1 MRSSRIHFRPAF
13 TLIELLVVIAIIA
26 ILIALLVPAVQKVR
40 EAAARTQCTNNMKQ
54 IALGVHGF
62 HDANKRI
69 PYNGDNAGSGTSVDS
84 WSFLARMLPFVEQQ
98 PLYLSAGIDGASLLG
113 NVAETTNIPLFFCPS
128 DSAAG
133 NSPSPFVANDYYLG
147 GSLALSN
154 YLGSSGSNWC
164 WGDYPHTGP
173 SGNCDCFN
181 VAPYGDGVFFRND
194 ITRKLNLTRIT
205 DGTSNTFMI
214 GEDIPSLNCWSAWPY
229 SNTAIGTCAMP
240 PNTVL
245 VKYGQA
251 NYPTCTAAVVTAN
264 SAWAYTFGF
273 ASRHPGGLNFAYAD
287 GTVHFIAQSIDMP
300 TYWAMAT
307 IAGGETLQIE

>member
-1 MRSSRIHFRPAF
+1 MNLTPVRRRLAF

-40 EAAARTQCTNNMKQ
+40 EAAARTQCINNLKQ
-54 IALGVHGF
+54 IALAVHGF
-62 HDANKRI
+62 HDANKRL
-69 PYNGDNAGSGTSVDS
+69 PYNGDKAGSGTSADS
-84 WSFLARMLPFVEQQ
+84 WSFFARMLPFLDQM
-98 PLYLSAGIDGASLLG
+98 PLYQSAGIDTTSLLG
-113 NVAETTNIPLFFCPS
+113 NVAEQTNIAVFFCPS
-128 DSAAG
+128 DSAQG
-133 NSPSPFVANDYYLG
+133 SSPSPFVANDYYLG
-147 GSLALSN
+147 GSLPLSK

-194 ITRKLNLTRIT
+194 ITRKLTLSQIA

-214 GEDIPSLNCWSAWPY
+214 GEDIPHLNCWSAWPY
-229 SNTAIGTCAMP
+229 ANTAIGTCAIP

-245 VKYGQA
+245 EKNYGI
-251 NYPTCTAAVVTAN
+251 CDAAAVTAN
-264 SAWAYTFGF
+264 SVWQYTFGF

-287 GTVHFIAQSIDMP
+287 GTVHYISQAIDMP
-300 TYWAMAT
+300 TYWAMST
-307 IAGGETLQIE
+307 ITGGETLQID

>member
-1 MRSSRIHFRPAF
+1 MNLTHIGRRLAF

-40 EAAARTQCTNNMKQ
+40 EAAARTQCTNNLKQ
-54 IALGVHGF
+54 IALAVHGF
-62 HDANKRI
+62 HDANKRL
-69 PYNGDNAGSGTSVDS
+69 PYNGDAAGSGTSADS
-84 WSFLARMLPFVEQQ
+84 WSFFARMLPFLDQV
-98 PLYLSAGIDGASLLG
+98 PLYELAGIDTASLLG
-113 NVAETTNIPLFFCPS
+113 NVAEQTNITVFFCPS
-128 DSAAG
+128 DSAQA

-147 GSLALSN
+147 GSLPLSN

-164 WGDYPHTGP
+164 WGDYPNVGP

-194 ITRKLNLTRIT
+194 ITRKLTLELIA

-214 GEDIPSLNCWSAWPY
+214 GEDIPQLNCWSAWPY
-229 SNTAIGTCAMP
+229 ANTAIGTCAIP

-245 VKYGQA
+245 EKNYGVC
-251 NYPTCTAAVVTAN
+251 NAAAVTAN
-264 SAWAYTFGF
+264 SAWQYTFGF

-287 GTVHFIAQSIDMP
+287 GTVHFISQAIDMP
-300 TYWAMAT
+300 TYWAMST
-307 IAGGETLQIE
+307 IVGGETLQID